1 VKIRLGFVSN
11 SSSTSFIV
19 IGHTISNDLINVIKV
34 TLENSTIVI
43 DNKGELEF
51 GWDDARY
58 TTFWDRL
65 NFTMIQIMYQKQYEN
80 SEKYQMLKNVLK
92 LTLDV
97 DVIENKL
104 SLEYICGKNEFHA
117 YIDHQSSIVESE
129 NIEMFESEE
138 KLRLFLFSE
147 ESYIQGGNDND

>member
-1 VKIRLGFVSN
+1 MKTRLGFVSN
-11 SSSTSFIV
+11 SSSTSFII
-19 IGHTISNDLINVIKV
+19 IGSSASDQLINMIKM
-34 TLENSTIVI
+34 TIENNTIVI

-51 GWDDARY
+51 GWDDVKY

-80 SEKYQMLKNVLK
+80 SEKYKMLKNVLK
-92 LTLDV
+92 AALDV

-117 YIDHQSSIVESE
+117 YIDHQSSIVEGA
-129 NIEMFESEE
+129 NIEMFESELE
-138 KLRLFLFSE
+138 LRLFLFSE
-147 ESYIQGGNDND
+147 DSYIQGGNDND